1 MAVNITT
8 TTTSAS
14 TQPSSSSS
22 FSSVSL
28 YVGDLDSDVKEGD
41 LFDIFS
47 KVGTVT
53 SIRVCRDAITRRSL
67 GYAYVNYL
75 NQSDAEKALESLN
88 YSSIK
93 NRPCRVMWSQRDPSL
108 RKSGKGNVFIKNLEK
123 NINNK
128 NLYDTFIQFG
138 PIISCKIALDDKN
151 ESKGYGF
158 IQFATDEA
166 AELAIKEVN
175 GMMIS
180 GQKVFVA
187 QFVPRKERLAANAEK
202 KFTNVYIKNLPENF
216 DDPKLQEL
224 FKNYGGIKS
233 AVVMKA
239 NEKSKGFGFINF
251 DDADQAEK
259 AVQEFNGKT
268 IDGKA
273 LYCSRAQK
281 KAEREIELKQKF
293 EQLRNEQLA
302 RYQGVN
308 LYIKNLDDDFDD
320 SKLRKIFEPFGNITS
335 AKVMSEKGQ
344 TRGFGFVCYSTPD
357 EATKAVTEMNG
368 KIVGSKPLYVALAQR
383 KEFRRAQLEAQFAT
397 RKQLAA
403 RGFYNGPVFYQP
415 GQPILI
421 PPPFVSQG
429 GPNNNNA
436 PMGRG
441 GARFPFPMTSQSP
454 GYVVLPGA
462 TRGPNMMKGQGRGSH
477 MSNMNP
483 RRGMKTHQG
492 GNNPSS
498 SVNSQ
503 PTTTTT
509 TTVVTTPTTTNPV
522 VSVPATNSAILAE
535 PQPITPQITLQM
547 LAAYSPEDQKT
558 ILGDQLYPLIEKL
571 NPELAGKITGMIL
584 DSSSKEEMLELINN
598 NQSLSVKVE
607 EAVKVLKEYEQH
619 N

>member
-8 TTTSAS
+8 TTTSAT
-14 TQPSSSSS
+14 TQPSSST

-41 LFDIFS
+41 LFDVFS

-123 NINNK
+123 NITNK

-138 PIISCKIALDDKN
+138 PIISCKIAIDDKN

-180 GQKVFVA
+180 GQKVYVA
-187 QFVPRKERLAANAEK
+187 QFIPRKERLAANAEK
-202 KFTNVYIKNLPENF
+202 KFTNVYVKNLPENF
-216 DDPKLQEL
+216 DDEKLSEL
-224 FKNYGGIKS
+224 FKEYGSIKS
-233 AVVMKA
+233 AVVMRT
-239 NEKSKGFGFINF
+239 NDKSKGFGFINF
-251 DDADQAEK
+251 EDADQAEK

-335 AKVMSEKGQ
+335 AKVMIEKGA

-421 PPPFVSQG
+421 PPPFVSGPQG

-441 GARFPFPMTSQSP
+441 QPRFPFPMTSQTP

-477 MSNMNP
+477 MQNP
-483 RRGMKTHQG
+483 NARRGMKTHQG
-492 GNNPSS
+492 GQGSNQPS
-498 SVNSQ
+498 Q
-503 PTTTTT
+503 TTTT
-509 TTVVTTPTTTNPV
+509 TTVVTNPTTTNPV
-522 VSVPATNSAILAE
+522 VTVPATNSAILAE
-535 PQPITPQITLQM
+535 PSPITPQITLQM
-547 LAAYSPEDQKT
+547 LSAYSPEDQKT
-558 ILGDQLYPLIEKL
+558 ILGDQLYPLIEKH
-571 NPELAGKITGMIL
+571 NADLAGKITGMIL

-598 NQSLSVKVE
+598 TAALGVKVD
-607 EAVKVLKEYEQH
+607 EAVKVLKEYEQQH
-619 N
+619 H